1 MTPVRR
7 TLPYL
12 CVSLF
17 LAVVSA
23 NTFAQSNPRLAAT
36 AFAELPSDAIIEV
49 RAGRDLPLER
59 DLVKE
64 VSKLLTIAGFDVA
77 ARGTIVV
84 TVEGSAPL
92 PGVSAR
98 NAFTND
104 DRLRSMETRRND
116 RGVQMQF
123 NNTEAEPGAA
133 MFTLRMSAYKPG
145 GSNLWVGSVSG
156 PDNGGGRRATTFALA
171 KSLVDVFGQSTPKP
185 PIADTKQSLDTP

>member
-1 MTPVRR
+1 M
-7 TLPYL
+7 
-12 CVSLF
+12 
-17 LAVVSA
+17 VSA
-23 NTFAQSNPRLAAT
+23 EAFAQSNPNLAAT
-36 AFAELPSDAIIEV
+36 SFAELPSDAVLEV

-64 VSKLLTIAGFDVA
+64 VSKLLTARGFSVA

-84 TVEGSAPL
+84 TVEGSMPL

-104 DRLRSMETRRND
+104 DRLRSMDTRRND

-133 MFTLRMSAYKPG
+133 TFTLRMSAYQPG
-145 GSNLWVGSVSG
+145 GSNLWVGNVSG

-171 KSLVDVFGQSTPKP
+171 KSLVEVFGQSTPKP
-185 PIADTKQSLDTP
+185 SAADIKQSP